1 MHQDDR
7 DALLQRLK
15 ALERQSERFQSE
27 LQQLK
32 QELLRRTKAEPPAA
46 AVRPRPATE
55 SATAAETTAPPGR
68 PQPPSAAA
76 SERAKKRSVDLEF
89 WLGGRGLLLLG
100 VAALVLAVGFFV
112 KEAIERGWIGPAL
125 RVTLGAGVGI
135 LAVVV
140 GERIRAVG
148 HRTYGLWLA
157 AGGFS
162 AIYLSIW
169 AAAELYALVSIPL
182 GFLLLVV
189 VVVAAAAQGLLRDS
203 ESFLSLAAFG
213 GYLAPILLR
222 VETASSLFGLGY
234 LGLLS
239 AAGLWVAYRSG
250 WVYLASVAVVGGTV
264 LSIASDGDPHLHG
277 VYLAALVAAALT
289 VSRRRRWHYL
299 SLLAVVFGWIAVG
312 GGSENWDLEGLK
324 LAFYGAA
331 LWLANLIASVGVT
344 DWVTDAEG
352 QAEQAAPVVSD
363 RPALRLA
370 TDAFFREVAGLGV
383 IVVPPSLFFL
393 AAIAGVDES
402 AYRDSRD
409 AIAFVLALLLG
420 AVYAG
425 QAHWGR
431 PGIGAGGGAWRAA
444 LGYLFWLG
452 APTALWE
459 DVGLVRAWLVEGIV
473 FTGAGVLLKQ
483 LQARAT
489 GLAALTLAVL
499 TYWGAEAVRSAAD
512 PALISG
518 WALSGLVACLG
529 LAGWSLALGRVDD
542 SARWEIAIRPAL
554 FLASAF
560 FFLGWGTAEIFRF
573 YDLLGEATR
582 WVLARDLSISS
593 FWIAYA
599 ALLLAA
605 GFWLQRPPVRW
616 AGLAMALIA
625 AGKVFLY
632 DLSQLSQLYRIVSF
646 VLLAIVLLALSF
658 RYQRWRRA

>member
-1 MHQDDR
+1 M
-7 DALLQRLK
+7 LQRLE

-27 LQQLK
+27 LQQIKREFLS
-32 QELLRRTKAEPPAA
+32 RAAAEPPAA
-46 AVRPRPATE
+46 AVPPPSAAQ
-55 SATAAETTAPPGR
+55 SATAPETTAPPE
-68 PQPPSAAA
+68 QPPTAMAP
-76 SERAKKRSVDLEF
+76 ERPRRKSVDLEF

-135 LAVVV
+135 VAVVV
-140 GERIRAVG
+140 GERIRAAG

-169 AAAELYALVSIPL
+169 AAAELYALVSLPL

-189 VVVAAAAQGLLRDS
+189 VVVAAAVQGLLRES
-203 ESFLSLAAFG
+203 ESFLALAAFG
-213 GYLAPILLR
+213 GYLAPILLQ

-250 WVYLASVAVVGGTV
+250 WVYLASVAVVGGTL
-264 LSIASDGDPHLHG
+264 LSIVSEGDPHLHG
-277 VYLAALVAAALT
+277 VYLAALVAASLT
-289 VSRRRRWHYL
+289 VSRLKRWHYL
-299 SLLAVVFGWIAVG
+299 SLLAVIFGWIAVG
-312 GGSENWDLEGLK
+312 GGSESWDLEGLK

-331 LWLANLIASVGVT
+331 IWLACLIASVGVT
-344 DWVTDAEG
+344 DWVTDADG

-370 TDAFFREVAGLGV
+370 TDAFFREMAGLGV
-383 IVVPPSLFFL
+383 IFVPPFLFFL

-409 AIAFVLALLLG
+409 AIAFVLALVLG
-420 AVYAG
+420 SVYAG
-425 QAHWGR
+425 QAVWGR

-444 LGYLFWLG
+444 LGYAFWLG
-452 APTALWE
+452 APTALWA
-459 DVGLVRAWLVEGIV
+459 DVGLVRAWLLEGIV
-473 FTGAGVLLKQ
+473 FTAAGVGLKQ
-483 LQARAT
+483 REARAA

-499 TYWGAEAVRSAAD
+499 VYWNVVPARPGAD

-518 WALSGLVACLG
+518 WALSGLVACVG
-529 LAGWSLALGRVDD
+529 LAGWSLALARVDD
-542 SARWEIAIRPAL
+542 SASWEKVIRPAL

-573 YDLLGEATR
+573 YDLLGEAAR

-593 FWIAYA
+593 FWMVYAA
-599 ALLLAA
+599 ALLGV
-605 GFWLQRPPVRW
+605 GFWLQRAPVRW
-616 AGLAMALIA
+616 TGLGMALIA